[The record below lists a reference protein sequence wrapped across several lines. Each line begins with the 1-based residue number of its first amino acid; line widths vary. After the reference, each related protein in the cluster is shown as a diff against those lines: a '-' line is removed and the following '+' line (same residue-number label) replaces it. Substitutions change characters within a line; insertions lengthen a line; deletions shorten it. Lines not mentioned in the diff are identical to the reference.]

1 MYDKNAPTEIDY
13 EKEGLIVGLEFHQQL
28 LAPYFG
34 AESPRELKKH
44 GSKLFCPCAAVIRE
58 DDPDFTVERQLR
70 AVSGETGKVDIAA
83 SFEKLKKARTIYEG
97 YNDTTCLVEL
107 DEEPI
112 LPINRE
118 ALFRATAI
126 ATKLFNLSVFD
137 EILVCRKTIVDG
149 SNTSGFQRTA
159 QIAFGTEES
168 WIDVD
173 GKKVT
178 IYQANLEEDSCK
190 NTGRK
195 GLTRSFRMD
204 RLGIPLIEIATGP
217 DMHSPEEVKKTA
229 LRIGTLLRTTGFV
242 KRGLGTIR
250 QDINVSIRDGTR
262 IEIKGVQELDLLPEY
277 VKNEAI
283 RQRRML
289 QFLEVWKGRG
299 ITSDLVDTISH
310 KDVSKILKKTEAKF
324 VAKAL
329 KSGGSVIGA
338 RLPLMSGLLGFEL
351 EPNYRVGTELS
362 EVCKVTSGAGGILHS
377 DELPKFG
384 ISQEEVDKVRKM
396 LKCEEDDGFFL
407 IVGPKHIGELSVEN
421 TKRIFKIW
429 LESDPLPPEVRA
441 PRPDGTSGFLR
452 PLPGKARMYPETDSP
467 PLVLDEDI
475 LHRLE
480 TLEIELPEDRLE
492 KYVKKYKLPK
502 DLAEQLK
509 NHPSNLL
516 FEEIVE
522 THKVPATLV
531 ATTILSTIVDI
542 RRKGG
547 NTDFITDELLNLA
560 FEKIGSGEL
569 PTSAIEGILS
579 GVANA
584 KKAMDEHEALDR
596 FSTKMMSE
604 DEVMAVVEKIG
615 EQFADVITQKQMGA
629 MGTIMGKV
637 MAEIQGAAEGK
648 VVSSMVRKYIQS
660 KL

>member
-1 MYDKNAPTEIDY
+1 MYDTKAPNEIDY
-13 EKEGLIVGLEFHQQL
+13 EKEGLVVGLEFHQQL

-34 AESPRELKKH
+34 RESSPTLKKH

-70 AVSGETGKVDIAA
+70 AVSGETGKIDIAA
-83 SFEKLKKARTIYEG
+83 SFEKLKKQRIRYEG
-97 YNDTTCLVEL
+97 YNDTTCLVEI

-118 ALFRATAI
+118 ALFRSSAI
-126 ATKLFNLSVFD
+126 ATKLFNLEIFD

-159 QIAFGTEES
+159 QIAFGTENS
-168 WIDVD
+168 WIEVD
-173 GKKVT
+173 GNKVSV
-178 IYQANLEEDSCK
+178 YQANLEEDSCK

-229 LRIGTLLRTTGFV
+229 MRIGSLLRTTGFV
-242 KRGLGTIR
+242 KRGLGSIR

-283 RQRRML
+283 RQRRMI
-289 QFLEVWKGRG
+289 QFLEMWKERG
-299 ITSDLVDTISH
+299 FSH
-310 KDVSKILKKTEAKF
+310 KSVNEIKSKDVSKLLKKTDAKF
-324 VAKAL
+324 VSKAL
-329 KSGGSVIGA
+329 KSGSSVIGA
-338 RLPLMSGLLGFEL
+338 KLPVMKGLLGFEL

-377 DELPKFG
+377 DELPKYG
-384 ISQEEVDKVRKM
+384 ISQKEVDDIRSS
-396 LKCEEDDGFFL
+396 LKCGEEDGFFL
-407 IVGPKHIGELSVEN
+407 IVAPKHIGKLSVES

-429 LESDPLPPEVRA
+429 LDSDPLPPEVRA

-467 PLVLDEDI
+467 PLVLDDELRQRIDD
-475 LHRLE
+475 LV
-480 TLEIELPEDRLE
+480 IELPEDRL
-492 KYVKKYKLPK
+492 KKYIKEYNLPK

-509 NHPSNLL
+509 NHPSNIL
-516 FEEIVE
+516 FKEIVSSY
-522 THKVPATLV
+522 KVSSTLV
-531 ATTILSTIVDI
+531 ATTILGTLVDI

-547 NTDFITDELLNLA
+547 NTDLVTDELLHLIFKNIA
-560 FEKIGSGEL
+560 ENKL
-569 PTSAIEGILS
+569 PSSAIEQILS
-579 GVANA
+579 GVSSQNTL
-584 KKAMDEHEALDR
+584 MDEHEALEK
-596 FSTKMMSE
+596 FAVAMISE
-604 DEVMAVVEKIG
+604 DELQSIIEEIG
-615 EQFADVITQKQMGA
+615 EGLIDVIKEKQMGA
-629 MGTIMGKV
+629 MGTVMGKV
-637 MAEIQGAAEGK
+637 MARVQGAAEGK
-648 VVSSMVRKYIQS
+648 VVSNLVRKYIQS